1 MYGCSNDSADSHRKF
16 IAKHKLDVGLLV
28 DADNAMMT
36 AYGAYGTKVMYGKE
50 VQGILRSTVLIGPDG
65 KVAQHWPK
73 VKAEGHAGEVRTALA
88 ELRGG
93 ARSKDLPENP
103 PKKPPKK

>member
-16 IAKHKLDVGLLV
+16 IGKHKLGMGLLV
-28 DADNAMMT
+28 DADNAVMK
-36 AYGAYGTKVMYGKE
+36 AYGAFGTKMMYGKE
-50 VQGILRSTVLIGPDG
+50 VEGIIRSTVLIGPDG

-73 VKAEGHAGEVRTALA
+73 VKAEGHAGEVRSALA

-93 ARSKDLPENP
+93 AARSKDPP
-103 PKKPPKK
+103 TPKKPPKK

>member
-1 MYGCSNDSADSHRKF
+1 MYGCSNDSADSHKKF
-16 IAKHKLDVGLLV
+16 IAKHKLGVGLLV
-28 DADNAMMT
+28 DADNAVMK
-36 AYGAYGTKVMYGKE
+36 AYGAYGTKMMYGKE
-50 VQGILRSTVLIGPDG
+50 VEGILRSTVLIGPDG

-73 VKAEGHAGEVRTALA
+73 VKAEGHAGEVRAALA

-93 ARSKDLPENP
+93 ARSKAPAANP